1 MIKDCTALDIEGEKT
16 TTVHT
21 DGEFGGKVRR
31 AHFECLPGK
40 LQLLG

>member
-21 DGEFGGKVRR
+21 DGEFGGKVKRV
-31 AHFECLPGK
+31 HYECLKGK
-40 LQLLG
+40 LHMLC